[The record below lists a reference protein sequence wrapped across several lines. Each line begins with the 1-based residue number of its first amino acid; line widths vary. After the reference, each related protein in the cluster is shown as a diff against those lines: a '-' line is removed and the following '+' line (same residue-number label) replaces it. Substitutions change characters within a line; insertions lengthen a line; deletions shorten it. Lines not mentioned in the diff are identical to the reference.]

1 MDWLQERR
9 HEVDWGKHVHPTFAW
24 GCSRDWCKSGEFL
37 RGRGSV
43 RFGWSFTSQSLP
55 YVNFKVA
62 ILEAAYKWKWFWIE
76 ILDTWQWLPQFSM
89 SYCPLNDT
97 SVNDVTSL
105 ISLDYVKLT
114 LKFIN
119 WHASC
124 LMYPSVVLAVN
135 KPSVNFASWKTSCAV
150 RWEMI
155 ATQRF
160 HADGSWKE
168 HSEGLGLADILWTR
182 LL

>member
-97 SVNDVTSL
+97 SVNGVTSL
-105 ISLDYVKLT
+105 ISLVSHMYTHGLREAYPEIYQLACILLNVPVSSAGCEQAFSKLCFVKDELRST
-114 LKFIN
+114 MGDDRDSTVSCWWQLKR
-119 WHASC
+119 A
-124 LMYPSVVLAVN
+124 
-135 KPSVNFASWKTSCAV
+135 
-150 RWEMI
+150 
-155 ATQRF
+155 
-160 HADGSWKE
+160 
-168 HSEGLGLADILWTR
+168 
-182 LL
+182 